1 MAETGTKVKQ
11 KQKEREDAKVE
22 VANSISILDYANKND
37 MDVLYEDK
45 KIARIETPGG
55 EMLTVFKDRNSWSI
69 SNREDERAEY
79 GNTIRFVAKME
90 NNEWREALDKL
101 VADRGDYL
109 SSDQYNAAYAE
120 TYNLDNQDALESV
133 NTRNKD
139 LIKPENLEFQTAKTV
154 RISDYAKAIGLPTD
168 EVNRGKTTVIRD
180 PRFEGI
186 LIYNNSNKWDWHSNF
201 VRDAD
206 VIKFAERVQGLSREE
221 AIKSLVAFKD
231 TGIITEI
238 QKQKESENII
248 KQEEVL
254 SERSEEKPTEETSS
268 PEEIKN
274 QQSESS
280 QGNTDNAEKESLPI
294 SQLQSQCQTRKTMS
308 KEQLSEILSGYRRGI
323 DVTSFDN
330 VKLSPKQMRQ
340 LRLAEQNGIDSKGF
354 SDSSLSAEYM
364 KEMRLAS
371 ENGVDLSSFKNEENK
386 FVYSAEQ
393 AKEIRLGKQYGLAP
407 EEVAAFAKE
416 ELDPE
421 VMKEMRLGLQDGMIQ
436 MRNLGNG
443 SYTAKDIHS
452 IRMTIMV
459 NHIVDTIKVQL
470 RNFFDNV
477 VSIIKRSLTHDE
489 STSRLVLNSVNDQ
502 TTTTGASPN
511 IDIEKEAI
519 NEFKDI
525 IENIYDAMETELQD
539 LPLTERKDAI
549 VSALR
554 IVINQA
560 KENDL
565 SAQSDIEKN
574 QAIEQAVDTFAEEIE
589 VENLKQAAYES
600 LEEEYVEQFYQ
611 NENDYNDKLYEFSNS
626 VINDNAITHD
636 QKEEIINRTLGVMF
650 GKETAAKWIGRLPV
664 EENTY
669 AADNELP
676 NENLM
681 KMIQE
686 EYESTMV
693 IEETQM
699 EVG

>member
-69 SNREDERAEY
+69 SNGEDERAEY

-109 SSDQYNAAYAE
+109 SSDQYNAAYTE

-168 EVNRGKTTVIRD
+168 EINRGKTTVIRD
-180 PRFEGI
+180 PSFEGI
-186 LIYNNSNKWDWHSNF
+186 LIYNNSNKWDWHSKF

-206 VIKFAERVQGLSREE
+206 VIKFVERVQGLSREE
-221 AIKSLVAFKD
+221 AIKSLAAFKD

-280 QGNTDNAEKESLPI
+280 QGNTDNAEKESLHI
-294 SQLQSQCQTRKTMS
+294 SQLQSQSQTRKTMS

-354 SDSSLSAEYM
+354 NDSSLSAEYM

-371 ENGVDLSSFKNEENK
+371 ENGVDLSSFKNKENK
-386 FVYSAEQ
+386 FAYSAEQ

-459 NHIVDTIKVQL
+459 NHIMDAIKVQL
-470 RNFFDNV
+470 RNFFDNFI
-477 VSIIKRSLTHDE
+477 SIIKRNIIHDQSFVRYE
-489 STSRLVLNSVNDQ
+489 QVPQNGLNDTVVEIQNADL
-502 TTTTGASPN
+502 
-511 IDIEKEAI
+511 EKAAI
-519 NEFKDI
+519 NEVKSN
-525 IENIYDAMETELQD
+525 IESIYEAISDEMQD
-539 LPLTERKDAI
+539 LPMEERKDAI
-549 VSALR
+549 ISALR
-554 IVINQA
+554 AVINQV
-560 KENDL
+560 KENEVT
-565 SAQSDIEKN
+565 AKSDIEKSQVFEDAVN
-574 QAIEQAVDTFAEEIE
+574 NVIEEKEEDA
-589 VENLKQAAYES
+589 LKRAALES
-600 LEEEYVEQFYQ
+600 LEEDYVEQFYQ
-611 NENDYNDKLYEFSNS
+611 NENDYNDKIIDFTNS
-626 VINDNAITHD
+626 IVNDSTMPLELKHEIFNRTIERVFGTGTADKLISRLSPDDLHPD
-636 QKEEIINRTLGVMF
+636 LPKQSMEEMLQQEEIYQEEII
-650 GKETAAKWIGRLPV
+650 
-664 EENTY
+664 EE
-669 AADNELP
+669 LS
-676 NENLM
+676 LV
-681 KMIQE
+681 Q
-686 EYESTMV
+686 
-693 IEETQM
+693 
-699 EVG
+699 